1 MVKRARNN
9 ARTVRAKGGRVK
21 IARRAKV
28 RAKAKRA
35 PLKVVRTVTALRKA
49 IAAFRKK
56 GETVA
61 LVPTMGA
68 LHEGH
73 LSLIAAARKRA
84 DRVVATIFVNPTQF
98 GPREDLSRYPRPF
111 AADSKALTE
120 AGADLLFAPTVE
132 AMYPPGFATSITVG
146 GVAEGLDGQFR
157 PGHFVGVASVVAK
170 LLIQAAP
177 DVAIF
182 GEKDFQQLAVIRRMV
197 RDLDLPVR
205 IEGAPT
211 VREADGLA
219 ISSRNAYLAPE
230 QRRAATALY
239 RALARAAADVGE
251 GKMSWPEIADAGI
264 RAIRAG
270 GFDRVDY
277 LELRDAVTL
286 EPVENAERPARFL
299 AAAWIGTTRLIDNV
313 PVKKR

>member
-1 MVKRARNN
+1 M
-9 ARTVRAKGGRVK
+9 
-21 IARRAKV
+21 ARRA
-28 RAKAKRA
+28 RARVARRAAKPARKR
-35 PLKVVRTVTALRKA
+35 PPVKVVRTVAALRKA

-68 LHEGH
+68 LHAGH
-73 LSLIAAARKRA
+73 LSLIAAAKKRA

-111 AADSKALTE
+111 AADRKALTE

-132 AMYPPGFATSITVG
+132 AMYPPGSATTLSVA
-146 GVAEGLDGQFR
+146 GVSEGLCGQFR
-157 PGHFVGVASVVAK
+157 PGHFAGVATVVAK
-170 LLIQAAP
+170 LLIQAVP

-182 GEKDFQQLAVIRRMV
+182 GEKDYQQLAVIRRMA
-197 RDLDLPVR
+197 RDLDLSVR

-219 ISSRNAYLAPE
+219 MSSRNAYLTPE
-230 QRRAATALY
+230 QRRTAVALY
-239 RALARAAADVGE
+239 RALARAAADVAD
-251 GKMSWPEIADAGI
+251 GKLPWPDIADAAI
-264 RAIRAG
+264 RAIRMG

-277 LELRDAVTL
+277 VELRDAQTL
-286 EPVENAERPARFL
+286 APVDTAEHPARIL
-299 AAAWIGTTRLIDNV
+299 AAAWMGDTRLIDNV